1 MADGRPNLN
10 VEHGLKR
17 PCVDP
22 DCGCRAV
29 STPRGRATILDEA
42 AKLTSADRQAVYGHP
57 RNHFGCTAALVTG
70 YLQRRGLLVKGASLD
85 GHDWACL
92 MMLDKVSRYAGTR
105 GRDSLVDVAG
115 YARTAEMLDEPN
127 L

>member
-29 STPRGRATILDEA
+29 STQRGQGSILDEA
-42 AKLTSADRQAVYGHP
+42 AAITSVDRQAAYGHP
-57 RNHFGCTAALVTG
+57 RANFGRIAALWSG
-70 YLQRRGLLVKGASLD
+70 YLGFEVTPRQVALCMCLVKVA
-85 GHDWACL
+85 
-92 MMLDKVSRYAGTR
+92 
-105 GRDSLVDVAG
+105 RDVHAPKRDNLVDLAG
-115 YARTAEMLDEPN
+115 YARTAEMLDDPN